1 MTKTQRRYPM
11 DLSISQ
17 MMQLQKDLFE
27 PHKDQWHPMEP
38 EYGKDFI
45 LYMIEEVGEA
55 IAILK
60 KKGSAAVME
69 DPAVREAFLS
79 EMADVLMYYHD
90 ILLRFHVTPEE
101 ISDAYT
107 KKHGIDMVR
116 NYEGE
121 YKEKYHG

>member
-1 MTKTQRRYPM
+1 M

-17 MMQLQKDLFE
+17 MMQLQKELFA
-27 PHKDQWHPMEP
+27 PHKDKWHPMEP

-45 LYMIEEVGEA
+45 LYMIEEIGEC

-101 ISDAYT
+101 ISRAYAG
-107 KKHGIDMVR
+107 KHNYNMER
-116 NYEGE
+116 NYEIE
-121 YKEKYHG
+121 YKEQYHG

>member
-1 MTKTQRRYPM
+1 M

-17 MMQLQKDLFE
+17 MMQLQKELFE
-27 PHKDQWHPMEP
+27 PHKDKWQPMEP
-38 EYGKDFI
+38 EYGRDFI
-45 LYMIEEVGEA
+45 LYMIEEVGEV

-60 KKGSAAVME
+60 KKGSAAVMD

-90 ILLRFHVTPEE
+90 ILLRFHVTAEE
-101 ISDAYT
+101 ISEAYA
-107 KKHGIDMVR
+107 KKHGIDMQR
-116 NYEGE
+116 KYESE

>member
-1 MTKTQRRYPM
+1 M
-11 DLSISQ
+11 DLSIHQ
-17 MMQLQKDLFE
+17 MMQLQQELFE
-27 PHKDQWHPMEP
+27 PHKDKWHSMEP

-45 LYMIEEVGEA
+45 LYMIEEIGEA

-60 KKGSAAVME
+60 KKGTGAVMD

-90 ILLRFHVTPEE
+90 ILLRFHVTAEE
-101 ISDAYT
+101 ISEAYA
-107 KKHGIDMVR
+107 KKHRIDMAR

>member
-1 MTKTQRRYPM
+1 M

-17 MMQLQKDLFE
+17 MMQLQKELFE
-27 PHKDQWHPMEP
+27 PHKDKWHPMEP

-45 LYMIEEVGEA
+45 LYMIEEVGEV

-60 KKGSAAVME
+60 KKGSTAVME
-69 DPAVREAFLS
+69 DPAVREAFLN

-101 ISDAYT
+101 ISDAYAR
-107 KKHGIDMVR
+107 KHGIDMR
-116 NYEGE
+116 RDYDGE